1 MSGPGL
7 LRRLVGESA
16 VYGIGGVANQA
27 LAIILVPVYA
37 RALGVTNY
45 GTVAILTTTLS
56 LTTLVATL
64 ALPQAFFRSYLKEAD
79 GDQARARVLQT
90 AAGLRLIASLVA
102 LLLFTA
108 LSLPLAIL
116 LMGSTG
122 DWLLIALLGPIVF
135 FDTLNLVPLSLLRA
149 DRRPMLYAAIS
160 FSRAVLGSALIVVL
174 VVALDFGVMGVVIG
188 SLVSSI
194 VSASAGMVILVRDG
208 RFRLSLDRRLA
219 RHMLVFS
226 LPLVPASIASWTL
239 NLSDRYLI
247 DVFAGRDAV
256 GLYSAGYTV
265 GLAINALA
273 VAPFTLAWGAAYWEI
288 SRHEN
293 APVIISRVLTGFVG
307 LAAFLALGLGAL
319 GTDAIRV
326 LLTPAFEEGR
336 YVTPFSAFA
345 YVCYGIFTI
354 VTTGLNLESQ
364 TRRVPLVMGMAAV
377 VNVLLNLALIPLLGF
392 IGAAVSTL
400 VSYGL
405 LAVAGGFVSQRFYP
419 VPWDL
424 RRVGLLLA
432 IGLGLAVAAVL
443 GPDHLLWRAACVA
456 IYPALAIG
464 LRLFPREVL
473 GGLAFLRR

>member
-7 LRRLVGESA
+7 LRRLAGDSA
-16 VYGIGGVANQA
+16 IYGIGGVANQA
-27 LAIILVPVYA
+27 LAIVLVPVYA

-79 GDQARARVLQT
+79 DDRERARVLHT
-90 AAGLRLIASLVA
+90 AAGLRLIVSLVT
-102 LLLFTA
+102 LLIFSA

-116 LMGSTG
+116 LMGSTD
-122 DWLLIALLGPIVF
+122 DWMLVALLGPIVF

-174 VVALDFGVMGVVIG
+174 VVAFELGVMGVVIG
-188 SLVSSI
+188 SLVSSL
-194 VSASAGMVILVRDG
+194 VSATAGVAILVRDG
-208 RFRLSLDRRLA
+208 RFGLSMHRPLV
-219 RHMLVFS
+219 RHMLLFS
-226 LPLVPASIASWTL
+226 LPLVPASVASWTL

-247 DVFAGRDAV
+247 DLFAGRDAV

-288 SRHEN
+288 SRHDN
-293 APVIISRVLTGFVG
+293 APQIISRVLTGFV
-307 LAAFLALGLGAL
+307 AIATFLALGLGAL
-319 GTDAIRV
+319 GTDAIRL

-364 TRRVPLVMGMAAV
+364 TRRVPLIMGLAAIA
-377 VNVLLNLALIPLLGF
+377 NVLLNVALIPVLGF
-392 IGAAVSTL
+392 MGAAISTL
-400 VSYGL
+400 ASYGL
-405 LAVAGGFVSQRFYP
+405 LAASGGIVSQRVYP

-424 RRVGLLLA
+424 PRVGLLMA
-432 IGLGLAVAAVL
+432 MGLGLAGAAL
-443 GPDHLLWRAACVA
+443 IGPDHALWRVGCVA
-456 IYPALAIG
+456 LYPALAIG
-464 LRLFPREVL
+464 LRLIPRDVL
-473 GGLAFLRR
+473 NGLASLRP

>member
-1 MSGPGL
+1 MSGPSL

-79 GDQARARVLQT
+79 GDRERARVLQT

-102 LLLFTA
+102 LILFGA
-108 LSLPLAIL
+108 LSLPLAML

-122 DWLLIALLGPIVF
+122 DWLLLALLGPIVF

-174 VVALDFGVMGVVIG
+174 VVVIDFGVMGVVIG
-188 SLVSSI
+188 SLISSI
-194 VSASAGMVILVRDG
+194 VSASAGMVILARDS

-247 DVFAGRDAV
+247 DAFAGRDAV

-288 SRHEN
+288 SRRAD
-293 APVIISRVLTGFVG
+293 APLIISRVLTSFAGV
-307 LAAFLALGLGAL
+307 AAFLALGLGAL

-336 YVTPFSAFA
+336 FVTPFSAFA

-364 TRRVPLVMGMAAV
+364 TRRVPVVLGMAAV

-392 IGAAVSTL
+392 MGAAISTL
-400 VSYGL
+400 ASYAL
-405 LAVAGGFVSQRFYP
+405 LALVGGAVSQRVYP

-424 RRVGLLLA
+424 RRVGTLIA
-432 IGLGLAVAAVL
+432 IGLALAAAAVL
-443 GPDHLLWRAACVA
+443 GPDHVLWRAACVA
-456 IYPALAIG
+456 VYPPLVIG
-464 LRLFPREVL
+464 LRLFPREIL
-473 GGLAFLRR
+473 GALGSLRP